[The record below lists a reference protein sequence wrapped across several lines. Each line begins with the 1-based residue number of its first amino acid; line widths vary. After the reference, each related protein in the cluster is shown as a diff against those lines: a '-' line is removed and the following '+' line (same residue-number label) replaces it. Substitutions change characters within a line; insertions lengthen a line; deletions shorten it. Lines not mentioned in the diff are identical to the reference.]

1 MDVYCIKQK
10 GQKEVEM
17 QNGVTYFRLPILY
30 NTKDT
35 KLIIG
40 LKYLIF
46 TAFTFIKVL
55 FSIKNKKYN
64 IIHVHNPPDFIIL
77 AALPFKLF
85 SGSKIVMD
93 LHDMLPE
100 AIISNF
106 NVDEEHSY
114 VKIARI
120 IEKIFIQSADA
131 LICTNES
138 DKEIILSRNKFP
150 SEKIF
155 IVMNSPDL
163 EILELFP
170 NSKKN
175 TIFEDKYIIL
185 FQGSIW
191 KRRGIQTVIEALK
204 DLKEQIPIHCII
216 LGDGPDLEYLKRYA
230 EENKIMEQITFTG
243 WVDLKELSKYTALS
257 DLCLIPF
264 LDTAVNRR
272 GVPNKL
278 FEYIVHN
285 KPVLSSQLKGIASSF
300 SDQEITFFKPGDAH
314 DLAQKIKWCYKNP
327 EIIKNKT
334 IAAKKRYYSE
344 YTWEKMEQEL
354 YRCYERLLGGEKTEN
369 WDYPWNQARNYK
381 NEPHYQG
388 IRKKK
393 R

>member
-10 GQKEVEM
+10 GQEEVEM
-17 QNGVTYFRLPILY
+17 QNGVTYFRFPILY
-30 NTKDT
+30 NTKDS
-35 KLIIG
+35 KLTIG

-46 TAFTFIKVL
+46 TAFIFIKIL
-55 FSIKNKKYN
+55 FSIKNKKYD

-85 SGSKIVMD
+85 SGSKIILD

-100 AIISNF
+100 AIVSNF

-120 IEKIFIQSADA
+120 IEKISIRSADA
-131 LICTNES
+131 LICTNKY

-163 EILELFP
+163 DILELFS
-170 NSKKN
+170 NSKNN

-204 DLKEQIPIHCII
+204 ELKEQIPIHCII

-230 EENKIMEQITFTG
+230 EEKKIMEQITFTG
-243 WVDLKELSKYTALS
+243 WVDLNKLSKYTALS

-314 DLAQKIKWCYKNP
+314 DLAQKIKWCYENP

-334 IAAKKRYYSE
+334 IAAKRRYHSE

-354 YRCYERLLGGEKTEN
+354 YHCYESLFEGEIT
-369 WDYPWNQARNYK
+369 
-381 NEPHYQG
+381 
-388 IRKKK
+388 
-393 R
+393 